1 MDAARENLNA
11 FGCAGK
17 IACATWG
24 TRVSLGK
31 AGVFA
36 GARDLP
42 SMLKILKDFQCVAG
56 RDLGGWQGS
65 PRNRVKIRRPNGR
78 P

>member
-31 AGVFA
+31 AWVFA
-36 GARDLP
+36 SARDLP
-42 SMLKILKDFQCVAG
+42 SMLKILKDF
-56 RDLGGWQGS
+56 
-65 PRNRVKIRRPNGR
+65 
-78 P
+78 